1 MRGRES
7 GKLRVNCAF
16 PRIFA
21 CYGNK
26 ISSVKRPLTIF
37 NPLDAQFKIMQTC
50 QNIEQLRTQ
59 TSQWRSN
66 NETIAFVPTM
76 GNLHEGHLSLV
87 EIARQKASRVV
98 VSIYVNPLQFSPDED
113 FSSYP
118 RTLEDDLTKLEALGV
133 DLVFTPDDS
142 IIYPDGEQRSTYVEV
157 PVLSHIIEGEI
168 RPGFFKGVATV
179 VLKLFNMVQPDIAV
193 FGEKDFQQLLVIRQM
208 VSDLN
213 LPVEIIGGKTKRE
226 ADGLAKS
233 SRNIYLSS
241 TERENSRI
249 LSGSIM
255 ACRDQIERGAD
266 ISQAEKACIENL
278 KSHGFTVDYVT
289 LRETCGLEKVSND
302 ELLLNKELVILAAAK
317 LGKTRLIDNMIFT
330 IKS

>member
-1 MRGRES
+1 
-7 GKLRVNCAF
+7 
-16 PRIFA
+16 
-21 CYGNK
+21 
-26 ISSVKRPLTIF
+26 
-37 NPLDAQFKIMQTC
+37 MQTC

-59 TSQWRSN
+59 VSEWRAN

-87 EIARQKASRVV
+87 DIAQHKASRVV

-113 FSSYP
+113 FASYP
-118 RTLEDDLTKLEALGV
+118 RTLQDDLTKLETLGV

-142 IIYPDGEQRSTYVEV
+142 IIYPDGEQHSAYVEV
-157 PVLSHIIEGEI
+157 PVLSHIIEGEF

-208 VSDLN
+208 IYDLS
-213 LPVEIIGGKTKRE
+213 LPIKIIGGQTKRE

-233 SRNIYLSS
+233 SRNNYLSPA
-241 TERENSRI
+241 ERENSRI

-255 ACRDQIERGAD
+255 ACRCQIEQGED
-266 ISQAEKACIENL
+266 ILQAENSCVETL
-278 KSHGFTVDYVT
+278 KNHGFIVDYVT
-289 LRETCGLEKVSND
+289 LRETGRLEKVSNN
-302 ELLLNKELVILAAAK
+302 ELMHNKELVILAAAK
-317 LGKTRLIDNMIFT
+317 LGKTRLIDNTIFT